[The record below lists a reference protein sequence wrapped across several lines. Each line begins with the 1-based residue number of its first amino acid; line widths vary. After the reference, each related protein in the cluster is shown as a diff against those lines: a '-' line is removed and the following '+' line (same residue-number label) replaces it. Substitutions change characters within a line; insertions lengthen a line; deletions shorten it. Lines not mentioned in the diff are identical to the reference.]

1 MLIVLV
7 VDLVGAASVLLL
19 PPALSGSMTSPVS
32 PESGAGTSTVAVAV
46 TVTVSL
52 FEAFELGERVTLF
65 PEVEDSVAL
74 PEHPHVI
81 SPLRV

>member
-32 PESGAGTSTVAVAV
+32 PESGAGTSTVAVD
-46 TVTVSL
+46 
-52 FEAFELGERVTLF
+52 RK
-65 PEVEDSVAL
+65 SV
-74 PEHPHVI
+74 V
-81 SPLRV
+81 